1 MKAIECDAHV
11 KGSWSSTRR
20 EAKRRTEEAPIMGDV
35 GDAGCRQKRPAEGTA
50 DESRDTVEAEGDVQ
64 VNLVAISFAAYEEYG
79 GLRMVACRE
88 LEEDMRE
95 SDENFQEDEG
105 DKE

>member
-1 MKAIECDAHV
+1 MD
-11 KGSWSSTRR
+11 
-20 EAKRRTEEAPIMGDV
+20 
-35 GDAGCRQKRPAEGTA
+35 
-50 DESRDTVEAEGDVQ
+50 
-64 VNLVAISFAAYEEYG
+64 LVAISFAAHEEYG